1 MDLDHFKQFNDS
13 FGHGAG
19 DILLRELGQLIQHRI
34 RGEDVPCRW
43 GGEEF
48 LLIIPGASMDI
59 VRARAEEIRQ
69 DVKQLMVEDRGKP
82 LGPITISLGAATFP
96 EHGATREEIIRA
108 ADTALYRAK
117 QEGRDRVV
125 AAGGCTA

>member
-1 MDLDHFKQFNDS
+1 M
-13 FGHGAG
+13 
-19 DILLRELGQLIQHRI
+19 
-34 RGEDVPCRW
+34 
-43 GGEEF
+43 
-48 LLIIPGASMDI
+48 PGASMDI

-69 DVKQLMVEDRGKP
+69 DVKQLMVEDLGKP

-117 QEGRDRVV
+117 HDGRDRVV
-125 AAGGCTA
+125 VAG

>member
-1 MDLDHFKQFNDS
+1 
-13 FGHGAG
+13 
-19 DILLRELGQLIQHRI
+19 
-34 RGEDVPCRW
+34 
-43 GGEEF
+43 
-48 LLIIPGASMDI
+48 MDI

-96 EHGATREEIIRA
+96 EHGASQEEIIRA
-108 ADTALYRAK
+108 ADTAMYRAK

-125 AAGGCTA
+125 AAESSSASSNPS